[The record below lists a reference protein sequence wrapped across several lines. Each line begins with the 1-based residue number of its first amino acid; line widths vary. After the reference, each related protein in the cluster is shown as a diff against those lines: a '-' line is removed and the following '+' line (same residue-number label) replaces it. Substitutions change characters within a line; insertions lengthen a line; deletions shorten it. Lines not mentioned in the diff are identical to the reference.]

1 MRSEAFEC
9 VRQRSASGVHW
20 RSAFARRSRGVR
32 EAFARRSRSV
42 REAFA
47 TRSGCAFE
55 RQVFGGVQR
64 RSEAFGSVQRRSRT
78 LGLSAI
84 SVGLGWP

>member
-47 TRSGCAFE
+47 TRSGCAFGSV
-55 RQVFGGVQR
+55 RR

>member
-32 EAFARRSRSV
+32 EAFAKRSRGVRDAFGMRVRKASV
-42 REAFA
+42 R
-47 TRSGCAFE
+47 
-55 RQVFGGVQR
+55 R